1 MAVTTKKTF
10 PATSNSTTTTFGPIG
25 IELNNQDDLDVYIT
39 LSGGTRVLQY
49 KQSSAST
56 TDSNHPQVNDT
67 TGLYFPPVSAGVALK
82 NYTIS
87 ADNNNVI
94 FNSAL
99 PSGAVV
105 SVERRTRDSS
115 SSYTSFSGG
124 STIRSTDLNTAFD
137 ETRFT
142 AQEGRNKAFDL
153 ERQTFS
159 EDGNIRLLEDQ
170 SLVYEGAT
178 DDAYETT
185 LAITDPTADRTITF
199 PNVSG
204 TVVTTGDTGT
214 VAVTMMAANSVDSD
228 QYVDG
233 SVDLIHLSAN
243 SVDSSKIVDGSITNA
258 DISSSAAIDAS
269 KIVSATPS
277 VAGTIS
283 SADKAKLDG
292 IEAGATADQSN
303 AEIRAAVEAA
313 TDSNVFTDADHTKLN
328 GIEASATADQSNAEI
343 RTAVE
348 AASDSNVF
356 TDADHTKLNGIEA
369 SATADQS
376 GAEIKT
382 AYEAESNTNAY
393 TDAEK
398 TKLAGIDTSADV
410 TDATTVNAAGAV
422 MNSDLDAKGE
432 ILVGD
437 GSGDP
442 TAFPA
447 STTNGH
453 ILTID
458 TTEATGMKWAAN
470 AGAGGGGSS
479 LIVLDES
486 TTLTNDAT
494 KLKFVGAGVAATEPS
509 ADEITITVT
518 GDLVQDTTP
527 QLGGALDVQAQEIN
541 TSTTNGNIKLTPN
554 GTGVVEVKGNTNP
567 GTIQLNCEN
576 NSHGVKLKGPAH
588 SAAASYTLTLPNDD
602 GSANEVLKT
611 DGSGNLAW
619 VAQTT
624 DTNTQLSNAEVRTA
638 VEAASDSNVFTDADH
653 TKLNAIEAS
662 ATADQTAAE
671 IRTLVESATDSN
683 VFTDADHTKLN
694 GIEASATADQTNA
707 EIRAAV
713 EAATDS
719 NVFTDADHT
728 KLNGIATSANAYV
741 HPNHS
746 GEVTSTADGATVI
759 ASDIVDEDN
768 LKISNA
774 GSNGQFLQKQ
784 SGNTGGLTWAT
795 VAGTITALNN
805 QTANRLTTIGSTTT
819 ELDGEANLTFE
830 DTTATGLISGKQITG
845 RGFECPATVSDDWTI
860 AAGNNA
866 FFPGPM
872 TVAANKT
879 VTVPANR
886 TLTIV

>member
-1 MAVTTKKTF
+1 MATTYVDNGGAVNGSNKEYTFSFPYLKTEDVKVSLNGLTQATTKYAVTTSPTKITFNGTSVDSTVQESDGSPKTGVTVRVYRDTEVDS
-10 PATSNSTTTTFGPIG
+10 AKAVYASGSSVRAGDLN
-25 IELNNQDDLDVYIT
+25 NNQDQILYALQEAQSDTVNTYRIT
-39 LSGGTRVLQY
+39 
-49 KQSSAST
+49 
-56 TDSNHPQVNDT
+56 N
-67 TGLYFPPVSAGVALK
+67 
-82 NYTIS
+82 
-87 ADNNNVI
+87 
-94 FNSAL
+94 
-99 PSGAVV
+99 
-105 SVERRTRDSS
+105 
-115 SSYTSFSGG
+115 
-124 STIRSTDLNTAFD
+124 
-137 ETRFT
+137 
-142 AQEGRNKAFDL
+142 
-153 ERQTFS
+153 
-159 EDGNIRLLEDQ
+159 
-170 SLVYEGAT
+170 
-178 DDAYETT
+178 
-185 LAITDPTADRTITF
+185 
-199 PNVSG
+199 
-204 TVVTTGDTGT
+204 
-214 VAVTMMAANSVDSD
+214 VAVTRDKIRADAIDGTKIADDSIDSEHYVAGSIDLEHMSANSVDSD

-283 SADKAKLDG
+283 SADKAKLDA
-292 IEAGATADQSN
+292 IEAGATADQTN

-313 TDSNVFTDADHTKLN
+313 TDSNVFTDADHSKLN
-328 GIEASATADQSNAEI
+328 AIEASATADQ
-343 RTAVE
+343 T
-348 AASDSNVF
+348 
-356 TDADHTKLNGIEA
+356 
-369 SATADQS
+369 

-486 TTLTNDAT
+486 STLTNDAT
-494 KLKFVGAGVAATEPS
+494 KITFVGAGVTATEPS
-509 ADEITITVT
+509 TDEITVT
-518 GDLVQDTTP
+518 
-527 QLGGALDVQAQEIN
+527 I
-541 TSTTNGNIKLTPN
+541 
-554 GTGVVEVKGNTNP
+554 P
-567 GTIQLNCEN
+567 G
-576 NSHGVKLKGPAH
+576 
-588 SAAASYTLTLPNDD
+588 
-602 GSANEVLKT
+602 
-611 DGSGNLAW
+611 
-619 VAQTT
+619 
-624 DTNTQLSNAEVRTA
+624 TNTQLTEEQ
-638 VEAASDSNVFTDADH
+638 VEDFVGGMVTGNTETGITVTYDDSDGTLDFVVASQTDENFTTADH
-653 TKLNAIEAS
+653 AKL
-662 ATADQTAAE
+662 D
-671 IRTLVESATDSN
+671 
-683 VFTDADHTKLN
+683 
-694 GIEASATADQTNA
+694 
-707 EIRAAV
+707 
-713 EAATDS
+713 
-719 NVFTDADHT
+719 
-728 KLNGIATSANAYV
+728 GIATSANNYA

-784 SGNTGGLTWAT
+784 SGNTGGLTWAS
-795 VAGTITALNN
+795 VVGSITALNN
-805 QTANRLTTIGSTTT
+805 QAANRLTTIGSTTT
-819 ELDGEANLTFE
+819 ELDGEASLTFE

>member
-1 MAVTTKKTF
+1 MATTYVDNGGAVNGSNKEYTFSFPYLKTEDVKVSLNGLTQATTKYTVSTSPTKITFNNTSVDSTVQESDGAPKTGV
-10 PATSNSTTTTFGPIG
+10 AVRVYRDTEVDTAKAVYASGSSVRAGD
-25 IELNNQDDLDVYIT
+25 LNDNQDQLLYALQEAQSDTVNTYRIT
-39 LSGGTRVLQY
+39 
-49 KQSSAST
+49 
-56 TDSNHPQVNDT
+56 N
-67 TGLYFPPVSAGVALK
+67 
-82 NYTIS
+82 
-87 ADNNNVI
+87 
-94 FNSAL
+94 
-99 PSGAVV
+99 
-105 SVERRTRDSS
+105 
-115 SSYTSFSGG
+115 
-124 STIRSTDLNTAFD
+124 
-137 ETRFT
+137 
-142 AQEGRNKAFDL
+142 
-153 ERQTFS
+153 
-159 EDGNIRLLEDQ
+159 
-170 SLVYEGAT
+170 
-178 DDAYETT
+178 
-185 LAITDPTADRTITF
+185 
-199 PNVSG
+199 
-204 TVVTTGDTGT
+204 
-214 VAVTMMAANSVDSD
+214 VAVTGDKIRADAIDGTKIADDSIDSEHYVAGSIDLEHMSANSVDSD

-369 SATADQS
+369 SATADQT
-376 GAEIKT
+376 GAEIKA
-382 AYEAESNTNAY
+382 AYEGESNTNAF

-398 TKLAGIDTSADV
+398 SKVADAV
-410 TDATTVNAAGAV
+410 LNA
-422 MNSDLDAKGE
+422 DLDGKGE

-662 ATADQTAAE
+662 ATADQT
-671 IRTLVESATDSN
+671 D
-683 VFTDADHTKLN
+683 
-694 GIEASATADQTNA
+694 A

>member
-1 MAVTTKKTF
+1 MATTYVDNGGAVNGSNKEYTFSFPYLKTEDVKVSLNGLTQATTKYAVTTSPTKITFNGTSVDSTVQESDGSPKTGVTVRVYRDTEVDS
-10 PATSNSTTTTFGPIG
+10 AKAVYASGSSVRAGDLN
-25 IELNNQDDLDVYIT
+25 NNQDQILYALQEAQSDTVNTYRIT
-39 LSGGTRVLQY
+39 
-49 KQSSAST
+49 
-56 TDSNHPQVNDT
+56 N
-67 TGLYFPPVSAGVALK
+67 
-82 NYTIS
+82 
-87 ADNNNVI
+87 
-94 FNSAL
+94 
-99 PSGAVV
+99 
-105 SVERRTRDSS
+105 
-115 SSYTSFSGG
+115 
-124 STIRSTDLNTAFD
+124 
-137 ETRFT
+137 
-142 AQEGRNKAFDL
+142 
-153 ERQTFS
+153 
-159 EDGNIRLLEDQ
+159 
-170 SLVYEGAT
+170 
-178 DDAYETT
+178 
-185 LAITDPTADRTITF
+185 
-199 PNVSG
+199 
-204 TVVTTGDTGT
+204 
-214 VAVTMMAANSVDSD
+214 VAVTRDKIRADAIDGTKIADDSIDSEHYVAASIDLEHMSANSVDSD

-313 TDSNVFTDADHTKLN
+313 TDSNVFTDADHSKLN

-369 SATADQS
+369 SATADQT
-376 GAEIKT
+376 GAEIKS
-382 AYEAESNTNAY
+382 AYEGESNTNAF

-398 TKLAGIDTSADV
+398 SKVADAV
-410 TDATTVNAAGAV
+410 LNA
-422 MNSDLDAKGE
+422 DLDAKGE

-470 AGAGGGGSS
+470 AGSGGGGGSS
-479 LIVLDES
+479 LTVLDES
-486 TTLTNDAT
+486 TTLTTDAT
-494 KLKFVGAGVAATEPS
+494 KITFVGAGVTATEPS
-509 ADEITITVT
+509 ADEITVT
-518 GDLVQDTTP
+518 IAG
-527 QLGGALDVQAQEIN
+527 
-541 TSTTNGNIKLTPN
+541 
-554 GTGVVEVKGNTNP
+554 
-567 GTIQLNCEN
+567 
-576 NSHGVKLKGPAH
+576 
-588 SAAASYTLTLPNDD
+588 
-602 GSANEVLKT
+602 
-611 DGSGNLAW
+611 
-619 VAQTT
+619 
-624 DTNTQLSNAEVRTA
+624 TNTQLTEEQVEDFVGGMVTGNTETGIA
-638 VEAASDSNVFTDADH
+638 VTYDDSDGTLDFVVASQTDENFTTADH
-653 TKLNAIEAS
+653 AKL
-662 ATADQTAAE
+662 D
-671 IRTLVESATDSN
+671 
-683 VFTDADHTKLN
+683 
-694 GIEASATADQTNA
+694 
-707 EIRAAV
+707 
-713 EAATDS
+713 
-719 NVFTDADHT
+719 
-728 KLNGIATSANAYV
+728 GIATSANNYA

-784 SGNTGGLTWAT
+784 SGNTGGLTWAS
-795 VAGTITALNN
+795 VVGSITALNN
-805 QTANRLTTIGSTTT
+805 QAANRLTTIGSTTT
-819 ELDGEANLTFE
+819 ELDGEASLTFE